1 VLAIIPL
8 IGVGARFLLAGAD
21 AFGES
26 FDLHVVLGRALGW

>member
-1 VLAIIPL
+1 VLAIITL
-8 IGVGARFLLAGAD
+8 IGVGARFLLAG